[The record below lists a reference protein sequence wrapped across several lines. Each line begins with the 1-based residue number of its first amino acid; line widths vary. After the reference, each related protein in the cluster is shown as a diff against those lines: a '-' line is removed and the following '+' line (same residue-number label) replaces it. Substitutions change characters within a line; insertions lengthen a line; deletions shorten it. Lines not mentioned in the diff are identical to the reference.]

1 MTPKRFGLLYEEGA
15 FDMMSDLEKMVM
27 EDIAFYH
34 SEGNKALLFSTKE
47 EIDKMGYLSHNTIH
61 YSKAVTDYW
70 SDYFDKRP

>member
-1 MTPKRFGLLYEEGA
+1 MTPKRFDL
-15 FDMMSDLEKMVM
+15 MSDLEKMVM

-47 EIDKMGYLSHNTIH
+47 EIDKMGDKISYLSHNTIIH

-70 SDYFDKRP
+70 SDYFD

>member
-1 MTPKRFGLLYEEGA
+1 
-15 FDMMSDLEKMVM
+15 MSDLEKMVM

-70 SDYFDKRP
+70 SDYFD